1 MSIIKT
7 LEFSNVEA
15 PKNTRHVSTLE
26 RAKSKFLDSINTQ
39 VSAVEAAIAG
49 ETFTITKKHY
59 VTDEDGTRRHV
70 TKEVEPRPIWF
81 ELDGAFYVAPKYANK
96 PLVLGSNK
104 SKPSI
109 AAGKSLNDVL
119 VTLNTI
125 KQAVEAGELDKIL
138 EAQAIAARQRMS
150 KK

>member
-1 MSIIKT
+1 MTIKN
-7 LEFSNVEA
+7 LEFSDVEA
-15 PKNTRHVSTLE
+15 PKTNRNAMDTKTRART
-26 RAKSKFLDSINTQ
+26 KFLAAINNQ

-81 ELDGAFYVAPKYANK
+81 ELDGTFYVAPKYANK

-138 EAQAIAARQRMS
+138 EAQAVAARQRIS